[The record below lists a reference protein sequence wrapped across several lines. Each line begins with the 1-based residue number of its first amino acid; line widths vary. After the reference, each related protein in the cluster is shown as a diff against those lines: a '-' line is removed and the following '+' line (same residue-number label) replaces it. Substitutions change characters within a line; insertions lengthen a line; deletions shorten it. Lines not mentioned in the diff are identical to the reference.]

1 MRILIVDDQ
10 KKARISIRALI
21 EKHYLKV
28 TDIYEAGDITS
39 AIEIIKSENPDVVL
53 LDIRMPGGSGFDLLR
68 KLMPLTFKLIFITA
82 YEEYAVQAFKFSALD
97 YILKPL
103 NTAELIA
110 ALVKADSQIRVDSL
124 NTKLDNFINNMGAIS
139 KEAKKIVINARDSIN
154 VISINDIVRCEADDS
169 YTNFY
174 LLNGKTILAPE
185 TLKVYEEMLSP
196 FGFYRSHHSH
206 IINSAHI
213 NKFDKEKGVLEMS
226 DKSIVPVSVRKKDQL
241 ITVLQ
246 KI

>member
-21 EKHYLKV
+21 EKHYALASS
-28 TDIYEAGDITS
+28 ISEAGDIAS
-39 AIEIIKSENPDVVL
+39 AHELIKTEKPDVVL
-53 LDIRMPGGSGFDLLR
+53 LDIKMPGGSGFELL
-68 KLMPLTFKLIFITA
+68 KQLMPLTFKLIFITA

-103 NTAELIA
+103 NTSDLIT
-110 ALVKADSQIRVDSL
+110 ALEKANKEIGLDKL

-139 KEAKKIVINARDSIN
+139 KEIKKIVVNSKDSIN
-154 VISINDIVRCEADDS
+154 VLSINDIIRCEAEDS
-169 YTNFY
+169 QTTFF
-174 LLNGKTILAPE
+174 LTDGKTILSPE
-185 TLKVYEEMLSP
+185 TLKVYDEMLTP

-206 IINSAHI
+206 LINSSHI
-213 NKFDKEKGVLEMS
+213 DRFDKEKSNLIMS
-226 DKSIVPVSVRKKDQL
+226 DKSNIPVSVRKKDQL
-241 ITVLQ
+241 ISVLQ